1 MARILVV
8 EDEPLISMLLADWLV
23 ELGHEV
29 LGPAET
35 VGEALRLI
43 EETNPTAVI
52 LDVNLRDQ
60 RCDDVAD
67 KLVTLS
73 IPMAFATGSHV
84 DTVPA
89 KYTDVLTI
97 MKPYDFAAVERM
109 LAALTGRAR

>member
-43 EETNPTAVI
+43 DETNPTAAI
-52 LDVNLRDQ
+52 LDVNLHDQ
-60 RCDDVAD
+60 RCDDIAE
-67 KLVTLS
+67 KLAARS

-84 DTVPA
+84 ETAPA
-89 KYTDVLTI
+89 KFGDVLTI

-109 LAALTGRAR
+109 LVSLTSLSR